1 MKHIPNILTITRFF
15 LIPIIIAFAIENNYV
30 GVVIVLTISGITDVL
45 DGFIARK
52 FDFVSDFGKLIDPL
66 ADKATQIS
74 ILVTLALKSIIP
86 LWIIVIV
93 VLKEFLMVAGASFLY
108 GKELVV
114 SSKWYGKLSTVL
126 FYIAIVSS
134 LFTLYWNGTIIQKYD
149 SLPKIPEFATYI
161 YYLAIIATLFS
172 FVMYIKA
179 FYVKDYVKNAIKQED
194 GKEKET
200 VKEVNKKTNVKKDA
214 NKKPN
219 KIFNKKVKGKIK

>member
-1 MKHIPNILTITRFF
+1 MKHIPNILTITRFL
-15 LIPIIIAFAIENNYV
+15 LIPIIILFAIENNYV

-52 FDFVSDFGKLIDPL
+52 FNFVSDFGKLIDPL

-134 LFTLYWNGTIIQKYD
+134 MIILYWNGTLILKY
-149 SLPKIPEFATYI
+149 STLPKLPEFATYI
-161 YYLAIIATLFS
+161 YYLAIISTVFS
-172 FVMYIKA
+172 FIMYIKA
-179 FYVKDYVKNAIKQED
+179 FYVKDYVKDAIKQE
-194 GKEKET
+194 EN
-200 VKEVNKKTNVKKDA
+200 NKKSSVN
-214 NKKPN
+214 
-219 KIFNKKVKGKIK
+219 